1 MKKLAL
7 KSWSDSNMAGD
18 DWTWFITLT
27 IRKDGTFSVGATQ
40 TSVDA
45 PTYRLP
51 SIYPLRNGRQVRAA
65 LEQIFSHDAF
75 LGNDA
80 IDWEEIDHVIS
91 QHLPKL
97 ASEIKETFAED
108 TRLEEEKARQY
119 LAKALKEKP
128 INDWVKQANWERSK
142 FSHFIAHQM
151 DNHRRRERVF
161 TYAQNYYSKHGRFP
175 TGTHVLGDDLK
186 VQFAEG

>member
-1 MKKLAL
+1 MKKLVL

-27 IRKDGTFSVGATQ
+27 VRKDGTFSVGATQ

-65 LEQIFSHDAF
+65 FEQIFSHDAF

-80 IDWEEIDHVIS
+80 IDWEEIHHVIS
-91 QHLPKL
+91 QHAPKL

-108 TRLEEEKARQY
+108 IRFEEQQAQQS
-119 LAKALKEKP
+119 LAKSLNEQP
-128 INDWVKQANWERSK
+128 INDWVEKATWERSK

-151 DNHRRRERVF
+151 DNHRRRERIF
-161 TYAQNYYSKHGRFP
+161 TYAQNFCSKHGHFP
-175 TGTHVLGDDLK
+175 TGIHVLGEDLK
-186 VQFAEG
+186 VQFPEN

>member
-1 MKKLAL
+1 MKKLVL

-27 IRKDGTFSVGATQ
+27 IRKDGAFSVGATQ
-40 TSVDA
+40 TSIDA
-45 PTYRLP
+45 PTHRLP
-51 SIYPLRNGRQVRAA
+51 SIYPLRKGRQVREA
-65 LEQIFSHDAF
+65 LEQIFAHDAF
-75 LGNDA
+75 LGNEA

-108 TRLEEEKARQY
+108 IRFEEQQAQQF
-119 LAKALKEKP
+119 LAKTLKEQP
-128 INDWVKQANWERSK
+128 INDWVKKATWERSK

-161 TYAQNYYSKHGRFP
+161 TYAQNYCSKHGHFP
-175 TGTHVLGDDLK
+175 TGIHVLGEDLK
-186 VQFAEG
+186 VQFPEN

>member
-1 MKKLAL
+1 MKKLVL

-18 DWTWFITLT
+18 DWMWFITLT
-27 IRKDGTFSVGATQ
+27 VRKDGTFSVGATQ

-51 SIYPLRNGRQVRAA
+51 SIYPLRKGRQVRAA
-65 LEQIFSHDAF
+65 FEQIFSHDAF
-75 LGNDA
+75 LDNDA

-91 QHLPKL
+91 QHAPKL

-108 TRLEEEKARQY
+108 IRFQEQQAQQS
-119 LAKALKEKP
+119 LAKSLKDQP
-128 INDWVKQANWERSK
+128 INDWVKKATWERSK

-161 TYAQNYYSKHGRFP
+161 TYAQNYCSKHGHFP
-175 TGTHVLGDDLK
+175 TGIHVLGEDLK
-186 VQFAEG
+186 VQFPEN

>member
-1 MKKLAL
+1 MERLVL

-65 LEQIFSHDAF
+65 FEQIFSHDAF

-91 QHLPKL
+91 QHAPKL

-108 TRLEEEKARQY
+108 IRFQEQQAQQS
-119 LAKALKEKP
+119 LAKSLKDQP
-128 INDWVKQANWERSK
+128 INDWVKKATWERSK

-151 DNHRRRERVF
+151 DNHRRRERIF
-161 TYAQNYYSKHGRFP
+161 TYAQNFCSKHGHFP
-175 TGTHVLGDDLK
+175 TGIHVLGEDLK
-186 VQFAEG
+186 VQFPEN

>member
-18 DWTWFITLT
+18 DWTRFITLT

-75 LGNDA
+75 LSNDA

-91 QHLPKL
+91 QHLLKL
-97 ASEIKETFAED
+97 ASEIKETFA
-108 TRLEEEKARQY
+108 
-119 LAKALKEKP
+119 
-128 INDWVKQANWERSK
+128 
-142 FSHFIAHQM
+142 
-151 DNHRRRERVF
+151 
-161 TYAQNYYSKHGRFP
+161 
-175 TGTHVLGDDLK
+175 
-186 VQFAEG
+186 

>member
-1 MKKLAL
+1 MKKLVL

-27 IRKDGTFSVGATQ
+27 VRKDGTFSVGATQ

-51 SIYPLRNGRQVRAA
+51 SIYPLRKGRQVRAA

-91 QHLPKL
+91 QHAPKL
-97 ASEIKETFAED
+97 ASEIKETFAQD
-108 TRLEEEKARQY
+108 IRFEEQQAQQS
-119 LAKALKEKP
+119 LAKALKEQP
-128 INDWVKQANWERSK
+128 INDWVKKATWERNK

-151 DNHRRRERVF
+151 DNHRRRERIF
-161 TYAQNYYSKHGRFP
+161 TYAQNFCSKHGHFP
-175 TGTHVLGDDLK
+175 TGIHVLGEDLITDCP
-186 VQFAEG
+186 

>member
-1 MKKLAL
+1 MKKLVL

-27 IRKDGTFSVGATQ
+27 VRKDGTFSVGATQ

-65 LEQIFSHDAF
+65 FEQIFSHDAF

-91 QHLPKL
+91 QHAPKL

-108 TRLEEEKARQY
+108 IRFQEQQAQQS
-119 LAKALKEKP
+119 LAKSLKDQP
-128 INDWVKQANWERSK
+128 INDWVKKATWERSK

-151 DNHRRRERVF
+151 DNHRRRERIF
-161 TYAQNYYSKHGRFP
+161 TYAQNFCSKHGHFP
-175 TGTHVLGDDLK
+175 TGIHVLGEDLK
-186 VQFAEG
+186 VQFPEN

>member
-1 MKKLAL
+1 MKKLVL

-18 DWTWFITLT
+18 GWTWFITLT
-27 IRKDGTFSVGATQ
+27 IRKDGTYSVGATQ
-40 TSVDA
+40 TSIDE
-45 PTYRLP
+45 PTYMLP
-51 SIYPLRNGRQVRAA
+51 SIYPLRRGRQVREA
-65 LEQIFSHDAF
+65 LEQVFAHDAL
-75 LGNDA
+75 LGNDE

-108 TRLEEEKARQY
+108 IRFEEQQAQQS
-119 LAKALKEKP
+119 LAKALKEQP
-128 INDWVKQANWERSK
+128 INDWVKKATWERSK

-161 TYAQNYYSKHGRFP
+161 TYAQNYFSKHGRFP
-175 TGTHVLGDDLK
+175 TGTHVLGEDLK
-186 VQFAEG
+186 VQFPES